1 MKTFTLKVNSKKILN
16 AYKETLGSR
25 LAQENRI
32 YIKTE
37 ETRLQTKKKKSKKFW
52 QWVLMKTSKEKTNF
66 FNKNKQIQ
74 KYYI

>member
-37 ETRLQTKKKKSKKFW
+37 ETRLQTKKKKK
-52 QWVLMKTSKEKTNF
+52 VL
-66 FNKNKQIQ
+66 I
-74 KYYI
+74 